1 MATKKTKLF
10 NLKEMHSEIFDEV
23 ALYFDVVASIN
34 ETVEKNPQVATQFLI
49 NAVAE
54 KFNRNLQWFLTMQ
67 EYHKQSIYDN
77 IRGPQ

>member
-1 MATKKTKLF
+1 MY
-10 NLKEMHSEIFDEV
+10 NEIFDDV
-23 ALYFDVVASIN
+23 ALYYDVITEIN
-34 ETVEKNPQVATQFLI
+34 NTVERHPQVATQFLI

-77 IRGPQ
+77 IKGPQ